1 MEAPKIPV
9 STAYSPTAIPTAA
22 CALGYGGG
30 GQGVLAGAS
39 GGFSRIDKTCQQ
51 LEVARSFAIS
61 GARLAYCKVAI
72 TTKWAKKAGVK
83 LEDCML
89 QDAPVKAEVIVPAP
103 LPVQPIVVSVL
114 APPQSI
120 APVQIPTPMF
130 MSSIDHMDNIS
141 KRKLDEAV
149 MLLKQDND
157 GHLLL
162 RRGDDVAAAAL
173 VNAVHKYLMESGADS
188 SRIEVAIGGSSD
200 VVDLLWARQ

>member
-1 MEAPKIPV
+1 M
-9 STAYSPTAIPTAA
+9 
-22 CALGYGGG
+22 
-30 GQGVLAGAS
+30 LAGAS

-61 GARLAYCKVAI
+61 GARKAYCMVAI

-89 QDAPVKAEVIVPAP
+89 QDAPVPQAAIAPAP

-114 APPQSI
+114 APPQSA
-120 APVQIPTPMF
+120 APIVEPVPQPMF
-130 MSSIDHMDNIS
+130 VSSVEKLDNIS
-141 KRKLDEAV
+141 KRKLDEALL
-149 MLLKQDND
+149 MLKHEQQ

-162 RRGDDVAAAAL
+162 RRGDEVAGASLA
-173 VNAVHKYLMESGADS
+173 NAVRKYLLESGADG

-200 VVDLLWARQ
+200 VVDLLWAR